1 MMSLDVNTL
10 EFGISIIRAQYA
22 LERLSGFE
30 RRPIEQEAAMPIR
43 REAMRTEY
51 QMKHAEAVS

>member
-1 MMSLDVNTL
+1 V
-10 EFGISIIRAQYA
+10 

-30 RRPIEQEAAMPIR
+30 RRPIEQEAAMPIK